1 MITPI
6 KTMTI
11 NQIVERKDDLLMSD
25 DDIKEMARNVRNNAI
40 DEFAERIKERI
51 VGMQIAELQGEDIC
65 PCAENGKECPYINQD
80 IGCQYCAREQT
91 IKDIDEIAEQMK
103 GEQNERLQ

>member
-25 DDIKEMARNVRNNAI
+25 DDIKEMAKNIRTKAI
-40 DEFAERIKERI
+40 DEFAEEIRKVYASMTSVSDVERATANTI
-51 VGMQIAELQGEDIC
+51 ALGIAEKL
-65 PCAENGKECPYINQD
+65 KE
-80 IGCQYCAREQT
+80 GVA
-91 IKDIDEIAEQMK
+91 
-103 GEQNERLQ
+103 

>member
-25 DDIKEMARNVRNNAI
+25 DDIKEMAKNIRAKAI
-40 DEFAERIKERI
+40 DEFAERLHALEFDNAYGVNVVLTPK
-51 VGMQIAELQGEDIC
+51 Q
-65 PCAENGKECPYINQD
+65 
-80 IGCQYCAREQT
+80 
-91 IKDIDEIAEQMK
+91 IDEIAEEMR
-103 GEQNERLQ
+103 GAE

>member
-25 DDIKEMARNVRNNAI
+25 DDIKEI
-40 DEFAERIKERI
+40 H
-51 VGMQIAELQGEDIC
+51 
-65 PCAENGKECPYINQD
+65 
-80 IGCQYCAREQT
+80 
-91 IKDIDEIAEQMK
+91 
-103 GEQNERLQ
+103 